1 MGEEAWAQREW
12 AECPQCEGDSVELII
27 GEEKQEIERRE
38 FDLIIIGAG
47 AAGLSAAIYASRA
60 GLSNLVIDGSTAGGL
75 TLEAPLVENYLG
87 FPAIAG
93 TDLAKEFLEHAR
105 NYTKIL
111 DNNRVISIRKEN
123 GFSLVT
129 EKGEF
134 HSKAIIFATGTKH
147 KHLGIPGEKEYYGK
161 GVSYCSTCDGWLF
174 KNKKVLVIGG
184 GNSGAIAAISMKNIV
199 TEVKIFEFMPKY
211 MCEDAYVKQIKSMGI
226 TYKQNVQV
234 TEIEGEGKAVKRVKF
249 KDRATGKEYEEEFDG
264 VFIYVGLSPQSELAK
279 SIGVELTERGYI
291 KTDRN
296 ARTNVERVYAAGDVA
311 GSFAQIVVAASD
323 GAIAADSC
331 YRDLYLK

>member
-1 MGEEAWAQREW
+1 MELILGEE
-12 AECPQCEGDSVELII
+12 S
-27 GEEKQEIERRE
+27 QEIQKRD

-47 AAGLSAAIYASRA
+47 AAGLSAAVYATRA
-60 GLSNLVIDGSTAGGL
+60 GLSCVVIDGSTPGGL

-87 FPAIAG
+87 FTAIPG
-93 TDLAKEFLEHAR
+93 TDLAKEFLQHAR
-105 NYTKIL
+105 NYTKII
-111 DNNRVISIRKEN
+111 DNNKVISIKKGEV
-123 GFSLVT
+123 FKLET

-134 HSKAIIFATGTKH
+134 QSKAILFATGTKH
-147 KHLGIPGEKEYYGK
+147 KHLGIPGEPEYFGK

-211 MCEDAYVKQIKSMGI
+211 MCEDAYVKQIQSKGI
-226 TYKQNVQV
+226 EYKRNVQV
-234 TEIEGEGKAVKRVKF
+234 MEIKGDGKLVKTVRY
-249 KDRATGKEYEEEFDG
+249 KDRTTGQESEENFDG
-264 VFIYVGLSPQSELAK
+264 VFIYVGLQPQSELAK
-279 SIGVELTERGYI
+279 SIGVELTDRGYI

-296 ARTNVERVYAAGDVA
+296 CRTSIERVYAAGDVA

>member
-1 MGEEAWAQREW
+1 
-12 AECPQCEGDSVELII
+12 
-27 GEEKQEIERRE
+27 
-38 FDLIIIGAG
+38 
-47 AAGLSAAIYASRA
+47 
-60 GLSNLVIDGSTAGGL
+60 L

-87 FPAIAG
+87 FTEIAG

-105 NYTKIL
+105 NYTKIV
-111 DNNRVISIRKEN
+111 DNNMVISIRKEN
-123 GFSLVT
+123 GFLLET

-161 GVSYCSTCDGWLF
+161 GVSYCSTCDGWLY

-199 TEVKIFEFMPKY
+199 SEVKIFEFMPRY
-211 MCEDAYVKQIKSMGI
+211 MCEDAYVKQIQSMGI
-226 TYKQNVQV
+226 DYRQNVQV
-234 TEIEGEGKAVKRVKF
+234 IEIKGEGRLVKTVKF
-249 KDRATGKEYEEEFDG
+249 RDRINGKEYEESFDG
-264 VFIYVGLSPQSELAK
+264 VFIYVGLEPQSELSK
-279 SIGVELTERGYI
+279 SLGVEVTDRGYI
-291 KTDRN
+291 KIDRSG
-296 ARTNVERVYAAGDVA
+296 RTNVERVYAAGDVA

-331 YRDLYLK
+331 YRDLYLNNAR

>member
-1 MGEEAWAQREW
+1 M
-12 AECPQCEGDSVELII
+12 ELVL
-27 GEEKQEIERRE
+27 GEEKQEIEKRD

-47 AAGLSAAIYASRA
+47 AAGLSAAVYATRA
-60 GLSNLVIDGSTAGGL
+60 GLSNVVVDGSIAGGL

-87 FPAIAG
+87 FAEIPG
-93 TDLAKEFLEHAR
+93 TELAKEFLEHAR
-105 NYTKIL
+105 NYTKII
-111 DNNRVISIRKEN
+111 DNNRVISIKKDS
-123 GFSLVT
+123 GYVLQT

-134 HSKAIIFATGTKH
+134 RSKAILFATGTKH
-147 KHLGIPGEKEYYGK
+147 KHLGIPGEHEYFGK

-199 TEVKIFEFMPKY
+199 TQVKIFEFMPKY
-211 MCEDAYVKQIKSMGI
+211 MCEDAYVKQINSMGI
-226 TYKQNVQV
+226 DYKRNVQV
-234 TEIEGEGKAVKRVKF
+234 TEIKGEGKLVKTVKF
-249 KDRATGKEYEEEFDG
+249 KDRATGQEFEENFDG
-264 VFIYVGLSPQSELAK
+264 VFIYVGLAPQSELAK
-279 SIGVELTERGYI
+279 SIGVDVTERGYI
-291 KTDRN
+291 KTDRSC
-296 ARTNVERVYAAGDVA
+296 RTNVERVYAAGDVA